1 MQGQAANDI
10 GSCLSFFLQDT
21 DLMMKDKITKIVE
34 NALNISMQKGQLPE
48 ISLPHIEIEA
58 PANPEHGDYAAN
70 AAMILASQARQNPR
84 KIAQIILE
92 NLSDPENI
100 VEKTQ
105 IAGPGFINFFIRD
118 GVWHEGLKS
127 IDEQQDNFGRSV
139 YGTGK
144 KVQVEFVSAN
154 PTGPL
159 HIGHA
164 RGAVVGDVISNLLKA
179 SGYDISK
186 EYYINDAG
194 NQMNNLG
201 KSVLLRYRE
210 LHGENIE
217 FPETCY
223 RGNYIKDIS
232 RDILKREGDQYLK
245 ADEETTIRY
254 FTGIAGQAILE
265 EIKVDLKDFGVVFDI
280 YFSEKELYKNDG
292 VTKLLAKLQEE
303 GFIYS
308 DGETLWFKTTDFG
321 DEKDRVVIR
330 KNGDPTYFAADIA
343 YHQNKFSR
351 GFETIIDIWGADH
364 HGYMPRM
371 WAGVQAL
378 GYRKDALK
386 IILVQLV
393 NLLRGGE
400 PVAMSTRSGEFVTL
414 REVLDEVGKD
424 AARYNFLMRRS
435 DSHLDFDL
443 ELAKKQTNE
452 NPVFYVQYAHARICS
467 ILRMAQERGVAVPI
481 YPDCDLGLLKEPEE
495 KTLIKM
501 LVRYPEIIHGAAKSL
516 EPHRITFYLNELAGS
531 FHSYYNK
538 NKVISEELPLTAARL
553 FLMKT
558 IRIVL
563 QNALMILGVNAPEKM

>member
-1 MQGQAANDI
+1 MKNKLIKIIQDALDAA
-10 GSCLSFFLQDT
+10 L
-21 DLMMKDKITKIVE
+21 
-34 NALNISMQKGQLPE
+34 QKGQLPE
-48 ISLPHIEIEA
+48 FTLPYIEVEA
-58 PANPEHGDYAAN
+58 PANPNHGDYAAN
-70 AAMILASQARQNPR
+70 AAMVLASQAKQNPR
-84 KIAQIILE
+84 KIAQIIQD
-92 NLSDPENI
+92 NITDPENVI
-100 VEKTQ
+100 EKIQ

-118 GVWHEGLKS
+118 NMWYNALKA
-127 IDEQQDNFGRSV
+127 IAENREK
-139 YGTGK
+139 YGHLALGGGK
-144 KVQVEFVSAN
+144 QVQVEFVSAN

-164 RGAVVGDVISNLLKA
+164 RGAVVGDVIANLL
-179 SGYDISK
+179 SSTGYNVSK

-210 LHGENIE
+210 LSGEKIE
-217 FPETCY
+217 FPDTCY
-223 RGNYIKDIS
+223 RGDYIRDIS
-232 RDILKREGDQYLK
+232 RQILEREGDKYLS
-245 ADEETTIRY
+245 ASEDETIPY
-254 FTGIAGQAILE
+254 FTTLAGNAILD
-265 EIKVDLKDFGVVFDI
+265 EIKVDLKDFGVTFDE
-280 YFSEKELYKNDG
+280 YFSEKELYKDNG
-292 VTKLLAKLQEE
+292 VANLLDKMQKQ

-351 GFETIIDIWGADH
+351 GYEMIIDIWGADH

-378 GYRKDALK
+378 GYDKNALK

-443 ELAKKQTNE
+443 ELAKKQSSE
-452 NPVFYVQYAHARICS
+452 NPVYYVQYAHARICS
-467 ILRMAQERGVAVPI
+467 ILKMAGDRGISVPRYENI
-481 YPDCDLGLLKEPEE
+481 NPLLLKEPDE
-495 KTLIKM
+495 KNLIRM
-501 LVRYPEIIHGAAKSL
+501 LVRYPEMIQGAANAL
-516 EPHRITFYLNELAGS
+516 EPHRITFYLNDLAGV

-538 NKVISEELPLTAARL
+538 NKVVSDDMDMTGARL
-553 FLMKT
+553 FFVNT
-558 IRIVL
+558 IKIVL
-563 QNALMILGVNAPEKM
+563 QNALNILGVSAPEKM